1 VKVTIVGATG
11 LIGMA
16 LTKALR
22 ADGHEV
28 VALSRKPGT
37 VGDVP
42 TTVWDPASS
51 QLPGAACEGVDA
63 FVNLAGVGIADGR
76 WDADH
81 RRAIVDSRVTTTRRL
96 VEAIKPGAP
105 ATFISGS
112 AIGYY
117 GPGDDPVDETAP
129 AGDDFLA
136 DVCVQWEAEAAK
148 AKDLTRLVVL
158 RTGIVLSP
166 DGGALPR
173 LLRPARLGAGGPLGG
188 GHQWQSWVHI
198 DDEVGLVRHLLT
210 HPSVSG
216 PVNATAPNPVR
227 QAQLARALGHLLHR
241 PAVVPTPAFA
251 LRLLLGGAAE
261 MALTGQCVLPTAAL
275 HSGYEFVY
283 GELAPA
289 LRNLLQLEERG
300 SAS

>member
-1 VKVTIVGATG
+1 VKVTIAGATG
-11 LIGMA
+11 LLGTA

-22 ADGHEV
+22 ADGHNV
-28 VALSRKPGT
+28 VPLSRKAGR
-37 VGDVP
+37 VADIP
-42 TTVWDPASS
+42 TTVWDPATS

-76 WDADH
+76 WDAAH

-96 VEAIKPGAP
+96 VEAMKLGPP

-117 GPGDDPVDETAP
+117 GPGEGPVDETAP
-129 AGDDFLA
+129 AGHDFLA
-136 DVCVQWEAEAAK
+136 GVCVQWESEAAK
-148 AKDLTRLVVL
+148 AKDVTNLVIL
-158 RTGIVLSP
+158 RTGIVLSR

-173 LLRPARLGAGGPLGG
+173 LLRPARLGVGGPLGSG
-188 GHQWQSWVHI
+188 RQWQSWIHI
-198 DDEVGLVRHLLT
+198 DDEVGLVRYLLT

-227 QAQLARALGHLLHR
+227 QAQMAQTLGHLLHR

-251 LRLLLGGAAE
+251 LRLVLGGAAE
-261 MALTGQCVLPTAAL
+261 MALTGQCVLPTVAL
-275 HSGYEFVY
+275 RSGYEFVY
-283 GELAPA
+283 RDLEPA
-289 LRNLLQLEERG
+289 LRNLLQLG
-300 SAS
+300 TG

>member
-1 VKVTIVGATG
+1 MKVTIAGATG
-11 LIGMA
+11 LIGTA
-16 LTKALR
+16 LTRALR
-22 ADGHEV
+22 ADGHDI
-28 VALSRKPGT
+28 VALSRKAGR

-42 TTVWDPASS
+42 ITVWDPARS
-51 QLPGAACEGVDA
+51 QLPDAACGGVDA

-76 WDADH
+76 WDPDH
-81 RRAIVDSRVTTTRRL
+81 RRAIVDSRVTTTRGL
-96 VEAIKPGAP
+96 VEAIKLRAP
-105 ATFISGS
+105 PIFISGS

-148 AKDLTRLVVL
+148 AKDVTNVVTL
-158 RTGIVLSP
+158 RTGIVLSR
-166 DGGALPR
+166 DGGALPK
-173 LLRPARLGAGGPLGG
+173 LLRPARLGAGGPLGSG
-188 GHQWQSWVHI
+188 RQWLSWVHI
-198 DDEVGLVRHLLT
+198 DDEVGLIRHLLA

-227 QAQLARALGHLLHR
+227 QAQMAQILGHLLHR

-275 HSGYEFVY
+275 HSGYEFIHPQL
-283 GELAPA
+283 EPA
-289 LRNLLQLEERG
+289 LRDLLQLG
-300 SAS
+300 TGQ

>member
-1 VKVTIVGATG
+1 VTIAGATG
-11 LIGMA
+11 LIGGA

-22 ADGHEV
+22 ADGHDV

-37 VGDVP
+37 IADVP
-42 TTVWDPASS
+42 TTIWDPASS
-51 QLPGAACEGVDA
+51 QLPGAACDGVDA

-76 WDADH
+76 WGADH
-81 RRAIVDSRVTTTRRL
+81 RRAILDSRVTTTRRL

-117 GPGDDPVDETAP
+117 GPGEDPVDETAP

-136 DVCVQWEAEAAK
+136 DVCVRWEAEAAK
-148 AKDLTRLVVL
+148 AKEITRLVIL
-158 RTGIVLSP
+158 RTGIVLSR

-173 LLRPARLGAGGPLGG
+173 LLRPARLGVGGPLAG

-227 QAQLARALGHLLHR
+227 QAQLARTLGHLLHR
-241 PAVVPTPAFA
+241 PAVVPAPAFA

-261 MALTGQCVLPTAAL
+261 MALTGQRVLPAAAL
-275 HSGYEFVY
+275 RGGYEFVY
-283 GELAPA
+283 GELEPA
-289 LRNLLQLEERG
+289 LRNLLQLEDRG